1 MEVFM
6 LGRAMVKSGDLEHGR
21 GLLKRA
27 VEADR
32 ELADAWVWLAMTTN
46 KPMEQKDCLDWA
58 LAADP
63 SNGAARRWMAV
74 LTGKLKPKDF
84 VAERGSG
91 SAEPSDQA
99 ETATSLRT
107 FLCPKC
113 GGSLKFD
120 PENLNLKC
128 AQCGTA
134 QAVEE
139 TPAATA
145 EKAVDYT
152 LPTWQGHTWAQAQRR
167 QTCHQCGAVT
177 IFPPGQTSTACP
189 FCGATAFIAAP
200 EDASLMSPDGILLM
214 EVSAERV
221 EKRLKDWLNQGF
233 FSPDDLLARAH
244 ESGLRPA
251 YLPVWIFNCDVT
263 VHWTGRIGTNH
274 GRRTVYEWVQEER
287 LINFSNHLQPG
298 VRALPLRLFQQI
310 EPFDLKKLVAPK
322 AEHLAGWPAVTYDV
336 SLADAT
342 VNARGE
348 MAASADA
355 QTRAKA
361 MAGRSL
367 LDFRVGGHNFTG
379 ETYRLALLPMW
390 LSTYTYAGRQFQ
402 VLINGQTGKVA
413 GHKPMDRIKIAGV
426 AAAALLAVI
435 LLTIL
440 LAFLLRGGA

>member
-1 MEVFM
+1 MLTNDDAAPRDRTGRSPMEVFL
-6 LGRAMVKSGDLEHGR
+6 LGRAMVRSGDLEQGR
-21 GLLKRA
+21 SLLKRA

-84 VAERGSG
+84 VAEGGSG

-128 AQCGTA
+128 AQCGTT

-139 TPAATA
+139 TQAATA

-152 LPTWQGHTWAQAQRR
+152 LPTRQGHAWAQAQRR
-167 QTCHQCGAVT
+167 QTCQQCGAVT

-214 EVSAERV
+214 EVGAEGV
-221 EKRLKDWLNQGF
+221 ENRLKGWLDQGF

-244 ESGLRPA
+244 ENGLRPA

-263 VHWTGRIGTNH
+263 VHWTGRIGTAR
-274 GRRTVYEWVQEER
+274 GRRTEYEWVKEER
-287 LINFSNHLQPG
+287 LINFSKSPAAG
-298 VRALPLRLFQQI
+298 RTRSAPRALSADRAFRLEKTSRAQGRTPRRLASRDLRCF
-310 EPFDLKKLVAPK
+310 
-322 AEHLAGWPAVTYDV
+322 
-336 SLADAT
+336 
-342 VNARGE
+342 ARGRNRE
-348 MAASADA
+348 RPRRDGSVCRCTNEG
-355 QTRAKA
+355 QSHGRAEFPGFPS
-361 MAGRSL
+361 GR
-367 LDFRVGGHNFTG
+367 
-379 ETYRLALLPMW
+379 P
-390 LSTYTYAGRQFQ
+390 
-402 VLINGQTGKVA
+402 
-413 GHKPMDRIKIAGV
+413 
-426 AAAALLAVI
+426 
-435 LLTIL
+435 
-440 LAFLLRGGA
+440 